1 MPVLL
6 LLLLLFVGIPT
17 LEIAAYIEIGGRIG
31 VLAAIAVT
39 FLTAALGVALV
50 RQQGFAAYAELQQAM
65 REGRPPVKEM
75 IGGAL
80 LLLAGVLLLI
90 PGFVTDA
97 AGFLLLV
104 PPLRRALAG
113 LIARRLT
120 ARAEVRY
127 TYRTRD
133 TVIEGE
139 IVEDD
144 ETPPAPRRLPGDD
157 TTPWRRP

>member
-6 LLLLLFVGIPT
+6 PLLLLFIGIPA

-31 VLAAIAVT
+31 ALAAIVFT

-50 RQQGFAAYAELQQAM
+50 RRQGLAAYAELQQAM

-75 IGGAL
+75 IAGAL
-80 LLLAGVLLLI
+80 LLLAGALLLI

-97 AGFLLLV
+97 AGFLLLA
-104 PPLRRALAG
+104 PPLRRAMAG
-113 LIARRLT
+113 WIARRLT

-127 TYRTRD
+127 GYRARD
-133 TVIEGE
+133 TIIEGE
-139 IVEDD
+139 IVGEDD
-144 ETPPAPRRLPGDD
+144 TPAPRHLPGDD
-157 TTPWRRP
+157 TTPWRRS